1 MFAKVTSGT
10 VVGID
15 GFPVEVEVD
24 LSLGLPSFDLVGLAD
39 IAVKEA
45 KERVRAA
52 IKNSEFSFPGHRIVI
67 NLAPADL
74 RKEGSGFDLPIALGI
89 LCAQGCFGPAALDS
103 GFIVGELALDG
114 SIRPVRGILSLAL
127 AARDNGKDFLML
139 PAGNLSEALAVRG
152 IKLVPVQHLRG
163 AVEFLQTGRFPEVE
177 AEVKEESA
185 ASTEVEDFADVRGQ
199 ETAKR
204 ALEIAAA
211 GGHNILLVGPPGSGK
226 TMLARRLPSILPALS
241 QEEALELTKIYSIA
255 GMLPPGVTLLRQR
268 PFRSPHHT
276 TTKAGLVGGGNY
288 PRPGE
293 VTLAHHGVLF
303 LDEFPEF
310 HREVLEV
317 LRQPLEDGKVTIAR
331 TTLTLV
337 YPSRF
342 MLVAAMN
349 PCPCGFYRDPLQA
362 CRCTPAQIQRYNARL
377 SGPLLDRI
385 DFMVETPR
393 LKYEDM
399 TAAGNGEES
408 RQIKVRVAAARRRQ
422 EERFKGKGLFCN
434 AQMGAD
440 EIKKHCSLGQEGK
453 RLMAAAVRN
462 FGITARG
469 YSRLLCVAR
478 TIADLAGQETIETA
492 HLAEALQYRRLEY
505 LTNQPV

>member
-24 LSLGLPSFDLVGLAD
+24 LSSGLPSFDLVGLAD
-39 IAVKEA
+39 TAVKEA

-52 IKNSEFSFPGHRIVI
+52 IKNSGFVFPGHRIVI

-89 LCAQGCFGPAALDS
+89 LSAQGCFGPETLDG
-103 GFIVGELALDG
+103 GFIVGELALNG
-114 SIRPVRGILSLAL
+114 SIRPVRGVLSLAL
-127 AARDNGKDFLML
+127 AARDRGKDFLML
-139 PAGNLSEALAVRG
+139 PAGNLSEASAVQG
-152 IKLVPVQHLRG
+152 IKLVPVLHLRG
-163 AVEFLQTGRFPEVE
+163 AVEFLQTGHFPVVGAEVE
-177 AEVKEESA
+177 KETA
-185 ASTEVEDFADVRGQ
+185 ASVEVEDFADVKGQ

-211 GGHNILLVGPPGSGK
+211 GGHNIILVGPPGSGK
-226 TMLARRLPSILPALS
+226 TMLARRLPSILPDLN

-255 GMLPPGVTLLRQR
+255 GLLPPGVSLLRQR

-317 LRQPLEDGKVTIAR
+317 LRQPLEDGRVTIAR
-331 TTLTLV
+331 TTITLV

-349 PCPCGFYRDPLQA
+349 PCPCGFFRDPLQA
-362 CRCTPAQIQRYNARL
+362 CRCTPAQIQRYNARI

-393 LKYEDM
+393 LKYEEM
-399 TAAGNGEES
+399 AATSNGEGSEQIKARVTAA
-408 RQIKVRVAAARRRQ
+408 RQRQ
-422 EERFKGKGLFCN
+422 EERFKEKGLYCN
-434 AQMGAD
+434 AQMGAK
-440 EIKKHCSLGQEGK
+440 EIKKYCSLDQDGK
-453 RLMAAAVRN
+453 KLMAAAVRS

-469 YSRLLCVAR
+469 YTRLLCVAR
-478 TIADLAGQETIETA
+478 TIADLAGREAIEPA

-505 LTNQPV
+505 ITHQGP

>member
-24 LSLGLPSFDLVGLAD
+24 LSPGLPSFDLVGLPD
-39 IAVKEA
+39 LAVKEA

-52 IKNSEFSFPGHRIVI
+52 IKNAGYTFPGHRIVV

-89 LCAQGCFGPAALDS
+89 LCAQGFYGPETLE
-103 GFIVGELALDG
+103 GGMIIGELALDG
-114 SIRPVRGILSLAL
+114 SIRTVRGILSMTL
-127 AARDNGKDFLML
+127 AACQRKKDYLLL
-139 PAGNLSEALAVRG
+139 PAGNYPEACVVKGINLIPVRHLEEAVT
-152 IKLVPVQHLRG
+152 
-163 AVEFLQTGRFPEVE
+163 FLQKGTVPQITLPKRE
-177 AEVKEESA
+177 AATVREEG
-185 ASTEVEDFADVRGQ
+185 EDFADVKGQ

-226 TMLARRLPSILPALS
+226 TMLARRLPSILPELS

-255 GMLPPGVTLLRQR
+255 GQLPPGASLLRWR
-268 PFRSPHHT
+268 PFRNPHHT
-276 TTKAGLVGGGNY
+276 TTKVGLIGGGAY

-331 TTLTLV
+331 TTLSLV

-349 PCPCGFYRDPLQA
+349 PCPCGFYRDPQQA
-362 CRCTPAQIQRYNARL
+362 CVCTPTQIRRYTSRI

-385 DFMVETPR
+385 DFTVETPR
-393 LKYEDM
+393 LQYEEM
-399 TAAGNGEES
+399 AAPAAAEPS
-408 RQIKVRVAAARRRQ
+408 RQIRARVTAARRRQ
-422 EERFKGKGLFCN
+422 EERFQGKSLYCN
-434 AQMGAD
+434 AHMGPQ
-440 EIKKHCSLGQEGK
+440 EIKAFCALDREGR
-453 RLMAAAVRN
+453 RLMVSAVRN
-462 FGITARG
+462 YGITARG
-469 YSRLLCVAR
+469 YHRLLRVAR
-478 TIADLAGQETIETA
+478 TIADLSGKELIEAA
-492 HLAEALQYRRLEY
+492 HLAEAIQYRRLENLY
-505 LTNQPV
+505 S

>member
-1 MFAKVTSGT
+1 MFAKVTSGA
-10 VVGID
+10 VIGID

-24 LSLGLPSFDLVGLAD
+24 LSAGLPSFDLVGLAD
-39 IAVKEA
+39 TSVKEA

-52 IKNSEFSFPGHRIVI
+52 IKNSGFPFPGHRIVV

-89 LCAQGCFGPAALDS
+89 LCALGCIGSEALQA
-103 GFIVGELALDG
+103 GMIIGELALDG
-114 SIRPVRGILSLAL
+114 SIRTVRGILSMTI
-127 AARDNGKDFLML
+127 AACQQEKDYLIL
-139 PAGNLSEALAVRG
+139 PAGNYPEACVVEG
-152 IKLVPVQHLRG
+152 IKLVPVQHLRE
-163 AVEFLQTGRFPEVE
+163 AVAFLQTGTIPQISLSEAAAAESARMEAGEDF
-177 AEVKEESA
+177 AEVK
-185 ASTEVEDFADVRGQ
+185 GQ
-199 ETAKR
+199 QTAKR

-211 GGHNILLVGPPGSGK
+211 GGHNLLLIGPPGSGK

-255 GMLPPGVTLLRQR
+255 GQLPPGASLLRRR
-268 PFRSPHHT
+268 PFRAPHHT
-276 TTKAGLVGGGNY
+276 TTKAGLIGGGAY

-303 LDEFPEF
+303 LDELPEF

-331 TTLTLV
+331 TTLSLS

-349 PCPCGFYRDPLQA
+349 PCPCGYYRDPKRA
-362 CRCTPAQIQRYNARL
+362 CTCTPAQIRRYTSRI

-393 LKYEDM
+393 LKYEEM
-399 TAAGNGEES
+399 AAAGDGEPS
-408 RQIKVRVAAARRRQ
+408 AQIRARVTAARRRQ
-422 EERFKGKGLFCN
+422 AERFQGKELYCN
-434 AQMGAD
+434 AQMGPA
-440 EIKKHCSLGQEGK
+440 EIKEYCALGREGK
-453 RLMAAAVRN
+453 RLMASAVRN

-469 YSRLLCVAR
+469 YHRLLRVAR
-478 TIADLAGQETIETA
+478 TIADLAGEDRIEPV
-492 HLAEALQYRRLEY
+492 HLAEAIQYRRLEY
-505 LTNQPV
+505 LS

>member
-24 LSLGLPSFDLVGLAD
+24 LSAGLPSFDLVGLAD
-39 IAVKEA
+39 TAVKEA

-52 IKNSEFSFPGHRIVI
+52 IKNSGFSFPGHRIVI

-89 LCAQGCFGPAALDS
+89 LLAQGCFDEEALNG

-114 SIRPVRGILSLAL
+114 SIRPVRGVLPLAL
-127 AARDNGKDFLML
+127 AARDSGREFLML
-139 PAGNLSEALAVRG
+139 PAGNFSEALAVRG
-152 IKLVPVQHLRG
+152 INLVPVYHLRE
-163 AVEFLQTGRFPEVE
+163 AVEYLQTGKIPAVKAEGQAETAAAVE
-177 AEVKEESA
+177 
-185 ASTEVEDFADVRGQ
+185 TEDFADVKGQ

-211 GGHNILLVGPPGSGK
+211 GGHNIILVGPPGSGK
-226 TMLARRLPSILPALS
+226 TMLARRLPSILPDLS

-255 GMLPPGVTLLRQR
+255 GLLPPGVTLLRQR